1 MIELIGKF
9 KRTLWVLLASI
20 CFSAAVFAQAGNGT
34 VQGQVTDPSGA
45 AIPAATVTLTGPNH
59 TTQVAQTDE
68 QGRYTFHNLAPGT
81 YTVDISIQGF
91 STFTKSGFQVA
102 PNHPQVVN
110 AQLTVTME
118 KQQVT
123 VESESEQLNVNPENN
138 VGAIVLKGEALKS
151 LSDDPDELQA
161 ELQQLA
167 GPAAG
172 PNGGEIYIDGFS
184 GGDLPPKEAILEVRV
199 NQNPFSAQ
207 YERLGYG
214 RIDITTK
221 PGYQKF
227 HGDFFMFGNDS
238 AFNSRNPFVT
248 STPGYHSQ
256 MFAGSFGGPISKK
269 ASFFFHMFRRSTDD
283 TSIVNAV
290 ILNPAYTIGGSQLP
304 GVNFSEAVSSPS
316 SRLNISPRGDFQLS
330 NNNVMSVRY
339 QRWSSSDTNN
349 GIGLFSLPSQAY
361 DASRVSH
368 MVQVSDT
375 QVISAQTVTQL
386 RFQYRHSNSDQAP
399 FSTDPTIR
407 VLDSFTG
414 GGSSGGSSL
423 NTQER
428 YELQSLTSM
437 NLGKH
442 ALTYGGRVRDTKQIV
457 NTLSGYNGTFTFPDM
472 TAYAITE
479 VGLSQNLTPAQI
491 LAAGGGASQFFITAG
506 NPAAKA
512 GRFDYAL
519 YTEDTWRMRQ
529 NVSLTMGLRLEGQN
543 HISDHFDVAPRV
555 GLAWGIG
562 GGGKA
567 PKTVL
572 RAGAGI
578 FYDRFDDDN
587 ILQAFRLNGIT
598 QQQFVVNT
606 PDFFPGNVPPV
617 NTLAGTSTFPTVYQ
631 IAPGF
636 QSPYVIQGAAG
647 LERQVTQNIKA
658 SVTYITSHGIHQ
670 LLTRNVNAPLP
681 GTYDPAN
688 PSSGIRP
695 FGDIGNIY
703 QYEPAGLFNENQL
716 IANFNIRMGA
726 ALSLFGYYTLSY
738 ANANAV
744 QGESGGS
751 SFPMNQY
758 DLAQSYGPAP
768 WVTRSRFFVG
778 GSLGLPRGFSLSP
791 FVVVSSGRPYNVT
804 VGQDLNGDSIF
815 NDRPAFASAPCSVCV
830 ASDFIGNPAAGAVL
844 VPPNYLT
851 GPGQFSMNAR
861 LSKTF
866 GFGKEVEGG
875 GGGGFH
881 GHGHGHGG
889 LGGRGLGSGGG
900 GPRWGGSTNRRY
912 TLEVGVMAHNV
923 FNKVNYG
930 TPVGNI
936 SSQSFGQSLSLAGGF
951 FNNQSANRMI
961 NLFLRF
967 NF

>member
-1 MIELIGKF
+1 MIELIEKF

-20 CFSAAVFAQAGNGT
+20 CFSTAVFAQAGNGT

-45 AIPAATVTLTGPNH
+45 AIPAATVTLTGPNQS
-59 TTQVAQTDE
+59 TQVAQTDE
-68 QGRYTFHNLAPGT
+68 QGHYTFHNLAPGT
-81 YTVDISIQGF
+81 YTVEISVQGF
-91 STFTKSGFQVA
+91 STFAKSGFQVA
-102 PNHPQVVN
+102 AGHPQVVN
-110 AQLTVTME
+110 AQLAVTME

-123 VESESEQLNVNPENN
+123 VESEGDQLSVSPENN
-138 VGAIVLKGEALKS
+138 VGSVVLKGEALKS

-167 GPAAG
+167 GPSAG

-227 HGDFFMFGNDS
+227 HGDFFTFGNDS

-256 MFAGSFGGPISKK
+256 MFAGSVGGPISKR

-290 ILNPAYTIGGSQLP
+290 IFNPAYTIGGTAP
-304 GVNFSEAVSSPS
+304 AGVSYSEAVSSPS
-316 SRLNISPRGDFQLS
+316 SRLNISPRLDFQLS
-330 NNNVMSVRY
+330 NNNVISVRY
-339 QRWSSSDTNN
+339 QRWSGGSTND

-361 DASRVSH
+361 DSNRVSH

-375 QVISAQTVTQL
+375 QVISARTVTQL
-386 RFQYRHSNSDQAP
+386 RFQYRHNNSDQTP
-399 FSTDPTIR
+399 FSIDPTVR

-414 GGSSGGSSL
+414 GGSSGGPSL
-423 NTQER
+423 TTQDR
-428 YELQSLTSM
+428 SELQSLTSM

-442 ALTYGGRVRDTKQIV
+442 ALTFGGRVRETKQSV
-457 NTLSGYNGTFTFPDM
+457 NSTSGYNGTFTFPDM
-472 TAYAITE
+472 TTYAITE
-479 VGLSQNLTPAQI
+479 AGLAESLTPAQI
-491 LAAGGGASQFFITAG
+491 LAAGGGANQFSITAG
-506 NPAAKA
+506 SPAAKA
-512 GRFDYAL
+512 DRFDYAL
-519 YTEDTWRMRQ
+519 YSEDTWRLRS

-543 HISDHFDVAPRV
+543 HISDHFDIAPRM

-598 QQQFVVNT
+598 QQRYVVNS
-606 PDFFPGNVPPV
+606 PDFFPGSIPPV
-617 NTLAGTSTFPTVYQ
+617 NTLTGAATFPTIYQ
-631 IAPGF
+631 IAPNF
-636 QSPYVIQGAAG
+636 QSPYVIQGAIG
-647 LERQVTQNIKA
+647 LERQINRNIKA

-670 LLTRNVNAPLP
+670 LLTRNINAPLP
-681 GTYDPAN
+681 GTFDPAVS
-688 PSSGIRP
+688 SSGIRP

-726 ALSLFGYYTLSY
+726 SLSLFGYYTLSN

-744 QGESGGS
+744 QGERGGS

-758 DLAQSYGPAP
+758 NLAESYGPAA
-768 WVTRSRFFVG
+768 WVTRNRFFVG
-778 GSLGLPRGFSLSP
+778 GSVGLPMGISFSP
-791 FVVVSSGRPYNVT
+791 FMVVSSGRPFDVT

-815 NDRPAFASAPCSVCV
+815 NDRAAFGTQGCATCV
-830 ASDFIGNPAAGAVL
+830 GTPLYGYFRPPIPGDTL

-875 GGGGFH
+875 GGGGGGVIAVMTVADLAAAGSAAAEAVPAGEVPPTVATHLNSASCRITSSTKSTMELRWATLAPVIISAAPFH
-881 GHGHGHGG
+881 
-889 LGGRGLGSGGG
+889 L
-900 GPRWGGSTNRRY
+900 PGGSLITSPRI
-912 TLEVGVMAHNV
+912 A
-923 FNKVNYG
+923 
-930 TPVGNI
+930 
-936 SSQSFGQSLSLAGGF
+936 
-951 FNNQSANRMI
+951 
-961 NLFLRF
+961 
-967 NF
+967 

>member
-1 MIELIGKF
+1 MSELKEKM
-9 KRTLWVLLASI
+9 KRTFWALLASI
-20 CFSAAVFAQAGNGT
+20 CFSAAVFAQAGNGAL
-34 VQGQVTDPSGA
+34 QGQVTDPSGA

-59 TTQVAQTDE
+59 STQVAQTNE
-68 QGRYTFHNLAPGT
+68 QGRYAFHNLAPGT
-81 YTVDISIQGF
+81 YTVEISIQGF
-91 STFTKSGFQVA
+91 SPFEKSGLQVA
-102 PNHPQVVN
+102 PNHEQVVS
-110 AQLTVTME
+110 AQLAVTME

-123 VESESEQLNVNPENN
+123 VESEGEQLSVNPENN
-138 VGAIVLKGEALKS
+138 VGSVVLKREALKS

-161 ELQQLA
+161 ELEQLA

-221 PGYQKF
+221 PGYQKY

-269 ASFFFHMFRRSTDD
+269 ASFFFHVFRRSTDN
-283 TSIVNAV
+283 TSIINATV
-290 ILNPAYTIGGSQLP
+290 LNPAYTIGGTAPP
-304 GVNFSEAVSSPS
+304 GISYSAAIPSPS
-316 SRLNISPRGDFQLS
+316 SRMNISPRGDFQLS

-339 QRWSSSDTNN
+339 QRWSAGNTND
-349 GIGLFSLPSQAY
+349 GIGQLSLPSQAY
-361 DASRVSH
+361 DSGQVSH

-375 QVISAQTVTQL
+375 QVVSARTVTQL
-386 RFQYRHSNSDQAP
+386 RFQYRHSTSNQNP
-399 FSTDPTIR
+399 LSTDPTVR
-407 VLDSFTG
+407 VLSDVT
-414 GGSSGGSSL
+414 SGGSPQGSSL
-423 NTQER
+423 DTQDR
-428 YELQSLTSM
+428 SELQSLTSM
-437 NLGKH
+437 NLGNH
-442 ALTYGGRVRDTKQIV
+442 ALAFGGRVRETQESV
-457 NTLSGYNGTFTFPDM
+457 NSTGGYNGTFTFSGIQP
-472 TAYAITE
+472 YAITMA
-479 VGLSQNLTPAQI
+479 GLSQGLTPAQI
-491 LAAGGGASQFFITAG
+491 LAAGGGANQFSITAG
-506 NPAAKA
+506 TPVAKA
-512 GRFDYAL
+512 NRFDFAL
-519 YTEDTWRMRQ
+519 YTEDAWRMRP

-543 HISDHFDVAPRV
+543 HIRDHFDIAPRL
-555 GLAWGIG
+555 GFAWGIG

-567 PKTVL
+567 PRTVL

-578 FYDRFDDDN
+578 FYDRFDENN

-598 QQQFVVNT
+598 QQQYVVNS
-606 PDFFPGNVPPV
+606 PDFFPDAIPPI
-617 NTLAGTSTFPTVYQ
+617 NTLAGAATFPTIYQ

-636 QSPYVIQGAAG
+636 QSPYVIQGAMG
-647 LERQVTQNIKA
+647 LERQINRNIKA

-681 GTYDPAN
+681 GTFDPAN
-688 PSSGIRP
+688 PSSGVRP
-695 FGDIGNIY
+695 YGDVGNIY
-703 QYEPAGLFNENQL
+703 QYEPAGLYNENQL
-716 IANFNIRMGA
+716 IANFNIRMSTA
-726 ALSLFGYYTLSY
+726 ISLFGYYTLSY

-744 QGESGGS
+744 QSENGTSY
-751 SFPMNQY
+751 FPMNQY

-768 WVTRSRFFVG
+768 WVTRNRFFVG
-778 GSLGLPRGFSLSP
+778 GSFGLPMGFSFSP
-791 FVVVSSGRPYNVT
+791 FLVASSGRPYNVT
-804 VGQDLNGDSIF
+804 DGRDLNGDSIF
-815 NDRPAFASAPCSVCV
+815 NDRPYFVSSPCVSCV
-830 ASDFIGNPAAGAVL
+830 ASDFTATPTAGALL

-875 GGGGFH
+875 GGGFH
-881 GHGHGHGG
+881 GHGHGRGG
-889 LGGRGLGSGGG
+889 LGGRGLSSGGG
-900 GPRWGGSTNRRY
+900 GPRWGGSSDRRY
-912 TLEVGVMAHNV
+912 TLELGVMAHNV

-930 TPVGNI
+930 IPEGNI
-936 SSQSFGQSLSLAGGF
+936 SSGNFGKSLSLAGGF
-951 FNNQSANRMI
+951 FNNQSANRML